1 MKQASPATRNAEIL
15 GIFKINILKF
25 SRPTPRSFFNCY
37 NHKGI
42 TLMTRPLGEWTVYV
56 NMNSITIFKTVLIL
70 FALVV
75 WISNQLLTFLSLTW
89 LDDKRTTLLST
100 LNKIGCKLIEA
111 MESSLIEKLLF
122 GNSFFDLKKTSSF
135 FLLHPLI
142 TFYLLKDSKKP
153 DFNKF

>member
-1 MKQASPATRNAEIL
+1 MKQASPAIRNAEIL

-37 NHKGI
+37 NHKAI
-42 TLMTRPLGEWTVYV
+42 RLMTRPLGEWTVYV

-70 FALVV
+70 FAVVV
-75 WISNQLLTFLSLTW
+75 WISNQ
-89 LDDKRTTLLST
+89 R
-100 LNKIGCKLIEA
+100 LNFF
-111 MESSLIEKLLF
+111 SLIWWSKNHSPEHSKQNWLQINRSD
-122 GNSFFDLKKTSSF
+122 GIFFNWNATVWQFIVWFEKKTPSF
-135 FLLHPLI
+135 FLMHPLI